1 MKKLVLL
8 GASGSIG
15 IQTIDVVLQHPD
27 MFEITALSVGRN
39 IDALHKIL
47 KQIPVRKVCVQEKE
61 ALASL
66 EKLYPDIVF
75 TSGDEGL
82 IELSQ
87 ADDYDV
93 LVNALVG
100 FVGFMPT
107 LKAIESG
114 HDVALANKET
124 LVVGGKLIKEALV
137 KYNRSLYPIDS
148 EHSAIFQCL
157 QGNKH
162 SQVKRLLITASGGSF
177 RNLERKDL
185 ENVTVEQAL
194 AHPNWSMGA
203 KITIDSADMM
213 NKGFEVTEAHW
224 LFDIDYD
231 RIDVVMHEES
241 VVHSMV
247 EFVDHSVVAQ
257 LGSADMRLPIQYALS
272 WPERLPLEEKHFDL
286 TEIGTLHFKKPDME
300 RFPLLAL
307 AYEAGKKGGNLD
319 AVMNAANEVANLA
332 FREGKIPFL
341 MIEEIVIGAVH
352 SVAFEEVNTVDDLI
366 RANAWGRDYA
376 YEKVKEVSQ

>member
-27 MFEITALSVGRN
+27 QFEITALSVGRN
-39 IDALHKIL
+39 LDALHKIL
-47 KQIPVRKVCVQEKE
+47 KQISVRKVCVQEKE

-66 EKLYPDIVF
+66 EKRYPDIVF

-162 SQVKRLLITASGGSF
+162 SQVNRLLITASGGSF

-272 WPERLPLEEKHFDL
+272 WPERLTLEEKHFDL

>member
-15 IQTIDVVLQHPD
+15 IQTIDVVLQHPEQ
-27 MFEITALSVGRN
+27 FEIVALSVGRN
-39 IDALHKIL
+39 IEALHRIL
-47 KQIPVRKVCVQEKE
+47 KQIPVKKVCVQQKE
-61 ALASL
+61 ELNSL
-66 EKLYPDIVF
+66 QKDYPDIAFV
-75 TSGDEGL
+75 SGDEGL
-82 IELSQ
+82 VALSE

-107 LKAIESG
+107 LRAIESG

-124 LVVGGKLIKEALV
+124 LVVGGKLIKEALK
-137 KYNRSLYPIDS
+137 KYNRSLFPIDS
-148 EHSAIFQCL
+148 EHSAIFQCM
-157 QGNKH
+157 QGNRH
-162 SQVKRLLITASGGSF
+162 EAVNRLLITASGGSF

-185 ENVTVEQAL
+185 TDVTVEQAL
-194 AHPNWSMGA
+194 AHPNWAMGA

-352 SVAFEEVNTVDDLI
+352 SVAFEEVNTVEDLI
-366 RANAWGRDYA
+366 RANAWGREYA
-376 YEKVKEVSQ
+376 ENKVKEVSK

>member
-15 IQTIDVVLQHPD
+15 IQTIDVVLQHPEQ
-27 MFEITALSVGRN
+27 FEIVALSVGRN
-39 IDALHKIL
+39 IEALHRIL
-47 KQIPVRKVCVQEKE
+47 KQIPVKKVCVQQKE
-61 ALASL
+61 ELNSL
-66 EKLYPDIVF
+66 QKDYPDIAFV
-75 TSGDEGL
+75 SGDEGL
-82 IELSQ
+82 VALSE

-107 LKAIESG
+107 LRAIESG

-124 LVVGGKLIKEALV
+124 LVVGGKLIKEALK
-137 KYNRSLYPIDS
+137 KYNRSLFPIDS
-148 EHSAIFQCL
+148 EHSAIFQCM
-157 QGNKH
+157 QGNRH
-162 SQVKRLLITASGGSF
+162 EAVNRLLITASGGSF

-185 ENVTVEQAL
+185 TDVTVEQAL
-194 AHPNWSMGA
+194 AHPNWAMGA

-332 FREGKIPFL
+332 FREGRIPFL

-352 SVAFEEVNTVDDLI
+352 SVAFEEVNTVEDLI
-366 RANAWGRDYA
+366 RANAWGREYA
-376 YEKVKEVSQ
+376 ENKVKEVSK